1 MLLPPAEKK
10 QLLDSLNRPVV
21 SALAKK
27 AIKKKIIEKC
37 KKIAHCP
44 YCEALNG
51 KREISIILKLS
62 QSISFSLC
70 YCYLNLD
77 FLSRF
82 CAKSRSDE
90 NCT

>member
-10 QLLDSLNRPVV
+10 QLLDSLNRPVI

-51 KREISIILKLS
+51 EKMAVFTHPSPLTLLGKTGFNLGLK
-62 QSISFSLC
+62 I
-70 YCYLNLD
+70 
-77 FLSRF
+77 
-82 CAKSRSDE
+82 
-90 NCT
+90 